1 MNLILSNSE
10 LMDLNN
16 SSVLSNEADNREFN
30 GHIYFFQAFDV
41 GEDIDLRRLEQTNA
55 IQQVPLHLPKYF
67 KNYHTPLAV
76 ELPHPHSRTTWL
88 NAKIHNFGVIS
99 LTYRVPFRSTLLE
112 LRDMLPHMQADH
124 QEQSVVDAHTIFKRI
139 KDCTVQ
145 PKFFHL
151 RTSYTVIQVNTDEVT
166 LDGMHLQK
174 EYGSVIA
181 SMVNF
186 VEENLSEYQKE
197 YILKNATGYYRGD
210 MIIIDREAA
219 FVYDKEYEKII
230 DLFEFVNIHQLELKY
245 YDKVLDRQ
253 LNVIY
258 DRKVGS
264 LPLQSYLPFI
274 GSRINDPVGE
284 LGKLRVEISVITE
297 QLRNSIF
304 LSDEPYYAE
313 IYNLLSESLDLN
325 YWQDSI
331 ESKLEIIKDV
341 AMVMQARVDADRE
354 DLLSVLI
361 IVLILMEF
369 IVGLLHLLK

>member
-1 MNLILSNSE
+1 MNV
-10 LMDLNN
+10 NN
-16 SSVLSNEADNREFN
+16 PSPIDPETTNREFH

-55 IQQVPLHLPKYF
+55 IQQVPLLLPKYF

-76 ELPHPHSRTTWL
+76 ELPHPHERTTWL

-99 LTYRVPFRSTLLE
+99 LAYRAPFRATLAE
-112 LRDMLPHMQADH
+112 LRDMLPDMQADH
-124 QEQSVVDAHTIFKRI
+124 QEQSVVDAHTIFRRI
-139 KDCTVQ
+139 KECTTQ

-151 RTSYTVIQVNTDEVT
+151 RTSYTVIQVDIDDPT
-166 LDGMHLQK
+166 LDGIYLQK
-174 EYGSVIA
+174 TYGGVIA

-186 VEENLSEYQKE
+186 VEENLSEYKKE
-197 YILKNATGYYRGD
+197 DILKNATGYYRGD
-210 MIIIDREAA
+210 LIIIDREAA
-219 FVYDKEYEKII
+219 FVYDQEYEKII

-258 DRKVGS
+258 ERKVRS
-264 LPLQSYLPFI
+264 LPLQSYLPFV

-297 QLRNSIF
+297 QLQNSIL

-313 IYNLLSESLDLN
+313 IYDLLAERLDLN
-325 YWQDSI
+325 YWQESL

-341 AMVMQARVDADRE
+341 AMVIQARVDADRE